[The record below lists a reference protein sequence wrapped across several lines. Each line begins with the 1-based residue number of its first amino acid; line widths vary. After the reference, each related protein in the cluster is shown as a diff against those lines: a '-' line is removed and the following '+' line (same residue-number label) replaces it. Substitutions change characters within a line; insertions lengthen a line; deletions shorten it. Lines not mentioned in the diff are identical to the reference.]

1 MHLLEAYSLNCG
13 AAINKPYIYELFCP
27 IPYEKYITFHTDTKF
42 PSKNYD
48 LWQSVIDTIRP
59 VLERHEIK
67 IIQTGT
73 PESRLINNVVDYR
86 GKINVNQ
93 LAFLIKGSILHF
105 GSDDF
110 QIHLASH
117 YNKLI
122 VGLFNI
128 TRPENTGP
136 YFGDK
141 NKQILFKCYERL
153 GLKPSHAPEENPKTI
168 NSINPEEIAEAILK
182 LLSLESKILYKTSFI
197 GERYGKTQIHDLI
210 PNQIVGAAKESLLD
224 MRMDQEFNE
233 NALAQQLQN
242 NRCRIFT
249 DKRINI
255 DLLKNFKQNVDTL
268 FYFVSENDDPVF
280 VKQVSELGIKIT
292 ILSKMSESAIA
303 AKKIHYYEYGNI
315 NTAPAP
321 KKELIEKLKSTKNLY
336 YKSCQSVY
344 SNNKIYSSFAAKK
357 LDKPRIGEFEPVI
370 DSQDFW
376 EDLDNF
382 FFVEMIDKE

>member
-1 MHLLEAYSLNCG
+1 MHLIETYALNCG
-13 AAINKPYIYELFCP
+13 AKITKPFIYEEFCP
-27 IPYEKYITFHTDTKF
+27 INAEKYITFHTNTKF
-42 PSKNYD
+42 QAKNYD
-48 LWQSVIDTIRP
+48 YWEEVVNIIYPILKK
-59 VLERHEIK
+59 LNIK
-67 IIQTGT
+67 IIQTGLN
-73 PESRLINNVVDYR
+73 EDKLIQNTIDYR
-86 GKINVNQ
+86 GKTNINQ
-93 LAFLIKGSILHF
+93 LSFLIKKSLLHF
-105 GSDDF
+105 GSDSLA
-110 QIHLASH
+110 IHLASH
-117 YNKLI
+117 HDIPI
-122 VGLFNI
+122 VSLYSI
-128 TRPENTGP
+128 THPENAGP
-136 YFGDK
+136 YFGSKD
-141 NKQILFKCYERL
+141 KQILFKSYDKL
-153 GLKPSHAPEENPKTI
+153 NLKPSQSAEENPKTI
-168 NSINPEEIAEAILK
+168 NSILPEEIASAILN
-182 LLSLESKILYKTSFI
+182 LLNINEKAQYKSVYF

-210 PNQIVGAAKESLLD
+210 PNQIVGASKESLLD

-255 DLLKNFKQNVDTL
+255 DLLKNFKQNIDTL
-268 FYFVSENDDPVF
+268 FYFVSENDDPIF
-280 VKQVSELGIKIT
+280 VKQVSELGIRMT

-344 SNNKIYSSFAAKK
+344 SNNKIYPSFAAKK
-357 LDKPRIGEFEPVI
+357 LDKPRTGEFEPVI

>member
-1 MHLLEAYSLNCG
+1 MHLIETYALNCG
-13 AAINKPYIYELFCP
+13 ARISKPFIYESFVPLP
-27 IPYEKYITFHTDTKF
+27 SEKYITFHTNTKF
-42 PSKNYD
+42 QSKNYD
-48 LWQSVIDTIRP
+48 FWQDVIDTINP
-59 VLERHEIK
+59 ILKKNKIK
-67 IIQTGT
+67 ILQTGL
-73 PESRLINNVVDYR
+73 PEDKLISDTEDYR
-86 GKINVNQ
+86 GKTTTSQ
-93 LAFLIKGSILHF
+93 LALLISKSNLHF
-105 GSDDF
+105 GSDSF
-110 QIHLASH
+110 AIHLASH
-117 YNKLI
+117 YDIPI
-122 VGLFNI
+122 VGLYNI
-128 TRPENTGP
+128 IQPENAGP

-153 GLKPSHAPEENPKTI
+153 GLKPSYSPEENPKTI

-182 LLSLESKILYKTSFI
+182 LLSLESKIAYKTSFI

-242 NRCRIFT
+242 NRCRVFT

-255 DLLKNFKQNVDTL
+255 DLLKNFKQNIDAL
-268 FYFVSENDDPVF
+268 FYFVSENDDPIF
-280 VKQVSELGIKIT
+280 VKQVSELGIRMT

-315 NTAPAP
+315 NTAPTP

-357 LDKPRIGEFEPVI
+357 LDKPRTGEFEPVI

-376 EDLDNF
+376 EDVDNF